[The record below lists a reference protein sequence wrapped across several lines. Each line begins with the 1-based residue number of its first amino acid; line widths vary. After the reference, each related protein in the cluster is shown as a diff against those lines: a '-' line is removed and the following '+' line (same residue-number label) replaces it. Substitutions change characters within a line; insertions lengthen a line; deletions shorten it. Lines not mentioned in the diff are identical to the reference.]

1 MTAVDGLSTSPA
13 GYAAAAGGGR
23 GGSWQQYD
31 VVVTRDVMVPMRDG
45 VLLATDIYAP
55 ALGGLVQ
62 QGPWPVIMERT
73 PYNKLR
79 NDLAAVGRFFA
90 RHGYVTVIQDVRGR
104 FGSDGEWY
112 PFALEGE
119 DGVDA
124 LEWVVAQA
132 WCNGRAGTIGLSYSG
147 SNQTAI
153 ASQAPPALAA
163 QFVSEGMSN
172 YHTNA
177 MRQGG
182 AMELR
187 FVVYAFQMATSS
199 PEAMRDPFLRA
210 TLEKAR
216 AEIRTWLGKMPLREG
231 VSPLRLLP
239 AYERWVLDVLT
250 HGEYDDYWKGHFGY
264 VADEHYEQHADI
276 PLFLLSGWYD
286 SYARAV
292 TDNYVALSALKR
304 GPVRLIMGPWVHGVA
319 TMAQSWSGD
328 VDFGPDAPMDDYNG
342 FRLRWFD
349 RWLKDLPTE
358 VEHEAPVRIF
368 VMGGGSGRRNA
379 EGRLSHGGSWRD
391 EQEWPLARTRI
402 TPFYLHAAGLL
413 AENAPDA
420 KAMPTTYRFNP
431 LDPVPTIGGNI
442 SVGYD
447 VMPNGAFD
455 QRGAPWVMGAK
466 DTLPLAARSDVLVFQ
481 TEPLTEALE
490 VTGPLEVRL
499 WASSTAVD
507 TDFTAKLVDVYPPG
521 ADYPDGYAM
530 NIADSI
536 TRARY
541 RADRTT
547 AALMTPGEAYEFTIV
562 LYPTSNIFA
571 AGHRLRLDISSS
583 NFPRFDVNP
592 NTGEPLGRN
601 RRVVVAD
608 NTIYHDAGRA
618 SHLLLPVIPR
628 AARES
633 NERPANP

>member
-1 MTAVDGLSTSPA
+1 MTVNDGFSAPA
-13 GYAAAAGGGR
+13 GASR
-23 GGSWQQYD
+23 EGSWQQYD
-31 VVVTRDVMVPMRDG
+31 AAVTREQMVPMRDG
-45 VLLATDIYAP
+45 ARLATDIYMP
-55 ALGGLVQ
+55 ALEGIEQ
-62 QGPWPVIMERT
+62 PGPWPVILERT

-90 RHGYVTVIQDVRGR
+90 RHGYVAVIQDVRGR
-104 FGSDGEWY
+104 FGSEGEWY
-112 PFALEGE
+112 PFAMEGE

-124 LEWVVAQA
+124 LEWIAAQP
-132 WCNGRAGTIGLSYSG
+132 WCNGKVGTIGLSYSG

-172 YHTNA
+172 YHTSA

-187 FVVYAFQMATSS
+187 FVIYAFQMATSS

-210 TLEKAR
+210 TLDRAR
-216 AEIRTWLGKMPLREG
+216 AEVRSWLLKMPLREG
-231 VSPLRLLP
+231 ASPLRLLP
-239 AYERWVLDVLT
+239 SYERWVLDVLT
-250 HGEYDDYWKGHFGY
+250 HGDYDDYWKDRFGY
-264 VADEHYEQHADI
+264 VADEHYEQHADV

-292 TDNYVALSALKR
+292 TDNYVALSALKQ

-349 RWLKDLPTE
+349 RWLKGLPTG

-379 EGRLSHGGSWRD
+379 EGRLDHGGAWRD
-391 EQEWPLARTRI
+391 EQQWPLARMRLM
-402 TPFYLHAAGLL
+402 PLYLHEGGRL
-413 AENAPDA
+413 AVEPPAQGAEPSR
-420 KAMPTTYRFNP
+420 YRFNP

-455 QRGAPWVMGAK
+455 QRGAPWVMGAR
-466 DTLPLAARSDVLVFQ
+466 DTLPLAARSDILVFQ
-481 TEPLTEALE
+481 TEPLPQQIE

-499 WASSTAVD
+499 WASSTALD
-507 TDFTAKLVDVYPPG
+507 TDFTAKLIDVYPPS

-536 TRARY
+536 ARARY
-541 RADRTT
+541 RADRT
-547 AALMTPGEAYEFTIV
+547 AAELMTPGTVYEFMIV
-562 LYPTSNIFA
+562 LYPTSNVFA
-571 AGHRLRLDISSS
+571 AGHRVRLDISSS

-601 RRVVVAD
+601 RRVVIAD
-608 NTIYHDAGRA
+608 NTVYHDSEHA
-618 SHLLLPVIPR
+618 SHLLLPVIP
-628 AARES
+628 ARGDPTSEK
-633 NERPANP
+633 EG